1 MSFLK
6 SLFGSGSNASDE
18 GNKKKNAEK
27 NFDSLKYDGVR
38 ALRSGHMDAAISLLT
53 AAIDINDD
61 LECHDYLSQAYT
73 HSDRLPEAL
82 EQLRLLC
89 QAQPDNTAI
98 LARIA
103 DVAYMAEDYDTMAEA
118 CEKAMALDKD
128 NPAMLF
134 SYARACRGKG
144 DIINAIA
151 LLTKAIALKPD
162 YGAARLLRGEV
173 LLKMGDANSA
183 SADADALLVQHA
195 DNEDVLM
202 LAARVAEAKGLH
214 DKAIE
219 TYGKVIDVN
228 PFCIEAFRERG
239 AIKLASGD
247 TKGAEDDMRSVL
259 ELDPKATEG
268 ISGDYSAEGVEHKVQ
283 NAYRSI
289 DPYGIFNK

>member
-151 LLTKAIALKPD
+151 LKPD

-183 SADADALLVQHA
+183 SADADALLAQHA

-259 ELDPKATEG
+259 ELNPKATEG